1 MLIKILSFTGA
12 NDELFN
18 TSIKIRFTVF
28 SDEFNVD
35 KKIEYDGLDFD
46 ATHFLVFI
54 DDVPAA
60 TLRFRDEGKE
70 IFIEKLAVLKQ
81 FRSLGIASL
90 LIRHLLQ
97 DLKHAKRLLVLTS
110 PVNLV
115 SFFNSAG
122 FSVQGEEFLQ
132 NGINSIKMIY
142 NK

>member
-132 NGINSIKMIY
+132 NGINSVKMIY